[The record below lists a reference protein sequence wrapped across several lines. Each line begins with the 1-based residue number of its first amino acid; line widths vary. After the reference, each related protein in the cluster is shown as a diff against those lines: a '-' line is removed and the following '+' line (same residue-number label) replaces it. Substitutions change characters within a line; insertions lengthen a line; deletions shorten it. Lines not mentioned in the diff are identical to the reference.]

1 MRANCHKSDIN
12 LLEDLFIAK
21 HFNLPHHSDKEHFE
35 MIPIGKIPSL
45 QMFPSHHFYWRI
57 NYYKNDI
64 LLWCEISASAFRQV
78 TIDWQLSSLLYHKWK
93 LPNVIGSLFFTNMPR
108 KSTSHIFCSSL
119 LMMNQS
125 GFFVQKYLLHM
136 GLMLCYIMQMD
147 FSIRPPTEIIHQ
159 WYAIFQYP
167 FWSHTLGVLFNCN
180 EK

>member
-125 GFFVQKYLLHM
+125 GFF
-136 GLMLCYIMQMD
+136 C
-147 FSIRPPTEIIHQ
+147 TEISATHGFNVVLY
-159 WYAIFQYP
+159 YADGFFYQTSNRDHPSMICHISISILESY
-167 FWSHTLGVLFNCN
+167 LGCAVQL
-180 EK
+180 